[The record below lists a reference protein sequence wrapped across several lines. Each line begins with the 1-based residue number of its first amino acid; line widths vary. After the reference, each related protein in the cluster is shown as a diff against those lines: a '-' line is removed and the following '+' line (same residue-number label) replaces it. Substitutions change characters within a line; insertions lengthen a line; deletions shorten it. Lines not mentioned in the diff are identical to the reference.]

1 MIHEADNTFT
11 QEGLE
16 EWIVEQSGKYTDLTK
31 QLLDDVSSA
40 AIDFVEKKLISVS
53 CTTAFYEDGKFP
65 ERIATN
71 ILRRKRAAGSSE
83 LTHLLVLSD
92 IREVILSSWTANQ
105 FNEVFADPNIK
116 GAKEER
122 TEWLNTLVL
131 IETKITKQEKLTLQD
146 YKAVDSVKTW
156 LLPKLS

>member
-1 MIHEADNTFT
+1 LNDI
-11 QEGLE
+11 
-16 EWIVEQSGKYTDLTK
+16 
-31 QLLDDVSSA
+31 SSVV
-40 AIDFVEKKLISVS
+40 IDFVEKKLVSVS
-53 CTTAFYEDGKFP
+53 GTTAFYEDGKFP
-65 ERIATN
+65 ERVATN
-71 ILRRKRAAGSSE
+71 ILKRKRAAGSSE

-105 FNEVFADPNIK
+105 FNEVFADPNVK

-122 TEWLNTLVL
+122 TEWLNIIVS
-131 IETKITKQEKLTLQD
+131 IESKITKQEKLTLQD